1 MLEQTF
7 IDLITNYSDNKSY
20 NLECWKEIKKNY
32 TSKSRHYHNLQHL
45 EHMLNELESVKS
57 QVQDLDT
64 LLFAIYYHDIFYK
77 STKTDNEH
85 QSALLFEKR
94 ISKTT
99 FPNINKC
106 KAQIEATKEH
116 KLSTDPDTNLL
127 LDLDLS
133 ILGKDPKE
141 YQTYSANIR
150 KEYKIYPNFMYRKGR
165 AKALNSILQQDT
177 IFKTDTFITKYEAQ
191 ARENLKTELEL
202 LEGGLFNYHN

>member
-7 IDLITNYSDNKSY
+7 LDLISKYSDDENY
-20 NLECWKEIKKNY
+20 NLECWQEIEKNY
-32 TSKSRHYHNLQHL
+32 SSKSRHYHNLAHL
-45 EHMLNELESVKS
+45 KNMLNELENVKN
-57 QVQDLDT
+57 QIQNLDT
-64 LLFAIYYHDIFYK
+64 LLFAIYYHDIIYK

-99 FPNINKC
+99 FHNINKC

-116 KLSTDPDTNLL
+116 KPSTDPDTNLL

-165 AKALNSILQQDT
+165 TKALNSILQQDT
-177 IFKTDTFITKYEAQ
+177 IFKTDTFITKYETQ
-191 ARENLKTELEL
+191 ARENLKAELEL
-202 LEGGLFNYHN
+202 LK